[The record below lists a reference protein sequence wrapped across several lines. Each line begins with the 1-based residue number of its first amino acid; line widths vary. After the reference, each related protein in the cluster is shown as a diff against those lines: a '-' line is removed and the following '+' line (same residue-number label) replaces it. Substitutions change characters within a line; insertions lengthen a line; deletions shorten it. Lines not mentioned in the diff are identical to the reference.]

1 MEALAAL
8 SDDALDRL
16 ASALRRGTLRAP
28 FGPRQLAAYL
38 PEALCAGAASALT
51 ALVASGASEQAAAL
65 TLRAMVQAR
74 AAVPS
79 VADRVRLVT
88 SGPAPQAEG
97 RDTAVVVR
105 ELFAQAEQEVLVVG
119 FTAFRAAEIFAPL
132 VQRSRERDLHLCLC
146 LNVGRSGLGDARAP
160 QQLLS
165 DFRRELTTSIWPEEP
180 VPPIHYDPRALLPH
194 TADTGRGCLHA
205 KCVVVDGHLSF
216 ITSANFTEA
225 AQDRNIEVGALI
237 RDEDFARALRGHFE
251 GLIAAGRLLP
261 L

>member
-8 SDDALDRL
+8 PDDTLERL
-16 ASALRRGTLRAP
+16 ASALKRGTLRAP

-38 PEALCAGAASALT
+38 PEAHCAGAASALA

-65 TLRAMVQAR
+65 TLKAMVQAR

-88 SGPAPQAEG
+88 SGPAPRAEG

-105 ELFAQAEQEVLVVG
+105 ELFARAEQEVLVVG
-119 FTAFRAAEIFAPL
+119 FTAYRAAEIFAPL
-132 VQRSRERDLHLCLC
+132 VRRARERALRLCLC
-146 LNVGRSGLGDARAP
+146 LNVGRGGLDDVRAP
-160 QQLLS
+160 RHILS
-165 DFRRELTTSIWPEEP
+165 DFRREFAASIWPEEP
-180 VPPIHYDPRALLPH
+180 RPPVHYDPRALLPH

-205 KCVVVDGHLSF
+205 KCVVVDGHLSL

-225 AQDRNIEVGALI
+225 AQDRNIEVGTLI

-251 GLIAAGRLLP
+251 GLIAAGKLMP

>member
-1 MEALAAL
+1 MQALAVL

-16 ASALRRGTLRAP
+16 ASALQRGALRAP
-28 FGPRQLAAYL
+28 FVPGKLAAYL
-38 PEALCAGAASALT
+38 PEALCAGAAEALAT
-51 ALVASGASEQAAAL
+51 LVASGASEQAAAL

-97 RDTAVVVR
+97 RDTAIVVR
-105 ELFAQAEQEVLVVG
+105 ELFAQAKQEVLVVG
-119 FTAFRAAEIFAPL
+119 FTAFRAAEIFTPL
-132 VQRSRERDLHLCLC
+132 MHRARERHLHLCLC
-146 LNVGRSGLGDARAP
+146 LNIGRSGLGDARTP
-160 QQLLS
+160 QQILS

-194 TADTGRGCLHA
+194 VADTGRGCLHA

-225 AQDRNIEVGALI
+225 AQDRNIEVGTLV
-237 RDEDFARALRGHFE
+237 RDEDFARTLRGHFE
-251 GLIAAGRLLP
+251 GLIASGKLLP